1 MELTEKMFALVEQ
14 YQRSGKTQKQYSEQI
29 GIAYAKFNYWVCKW
43 RAHQQPDSVSGFVKV
58 EAYAASQQ
66 QDVEITYP
74 NGVRLKTAGADLSLI
89 SGLIRLY

>member
-29 GIAYAKFNYWVCKW
+29 GVAYAKFNYWVCKY
-43 RAHQQPDSVSGFVKV
+43 RDHHQPQSASGFVKV

-66 QDVEITYP
+66 QNLEVYYP
-74 NGVRLKTAGADLSLI
+74 NGVKLTISGADLSLL
-89 SGLIRLY
+89 SQLIRLY